1 MAASLTDIIQGLEGR
16 GFDMGMTRGLRG
28 DARTKLYPSGGRI
41 TGETARKMFLEP
53 SAQLPYTSDIF
64 GPIPEQYFDPETK
77 LGSGVNQV
85 LRQMAGAGYAAGDA
99 LVRAPLQA
107 VTTVGEMYDDLG
119 RGIGEFAM
127 LPTDKKQKAISDEI
141 NQFTRAQTQRDTV
154 NEMMPPGV
162 SPAQLDDELSS
173 IAASLAEKRIPKQTQ
188 AEREEMEDIDRVSL
202 SPEGQVASALGE
214 LGAMANQQAQ
224 TDAAGTTGTTT
235 TDGTTT
241 TTKTTTTQDGELG
254 AMGPDGAPG
263 GSALA
268 DIDDPFAKYIEDAM
282 KEVAATRG
290 EDPNAKTRED
300 YMKEF
305 AEATGVNIT
314 GKADKSHALMAFG
327 LALMQNKAG
336 KGFNVSN
343 ILGAVGEAGEK
354 AMPAFQKAKDQA
366 RAERIAA
373 GKYALGEV
381 SKDEAQRIA
390 SAAAAKERVQKL
402 LTKQL
407 DFSNER
413 LLKEA
418 EWANDRVLKNAE
430 FRAEKI
436 KQQNADAKDAGKIT
450 GNWTEAPILGAE
462 KLKIRRGYS
471 PAQQTD
477 VFIDG
482 DGTARKLGVAY
493 GNTLQALAEVD
504 NLEQFFTDIQESG
517 EGATFRILGDRA
529 KSLVANLGFPPEDLF
544 RDITYKDAK
553 TGETVTIKGISAEA
567 SAQATQDAIL
577 AQFKRFLSQETG
589 NGISEGDYQRLAALV
604 GQLSAFG
611 NINENKARLTELR
624 EFFYTPKR
632 QIENTLAELADRN
645 NFINDREYNDAVT
658 AVNEVLNNSVGN
670 LQVSREVDD
679 DGIITYDVRS

>member
-1 MAASLTDIIQGLEGR
+1 MAVSLTDIIQGLEGR

-28 DARTKLYPSGGRI
+28 DARAKAGYPSGGRI
-41 TGETARKMFLEP
+41 AGETARKMFLEP
-53 SAQLPYTSDIF
+53 APQLPYTEDIF
-64 GPIPEQYFDPETK
+64 GSIPDQYFDPETK

-85 LRQMAGAGYAAGDA
+85 LRQMAGAGYATGDA
-99 LVRAPLQA
+99 LVRAPLQSV
-107 VTTVGEMYDDLG
+107 VTAGTMYDTLG
-119 RGIGEFAM
+119 KGIGEFAA
-127 LPTDKKQKAISDEI
+127 LPTDRKQKEISDEI
-141 NQFTRAQTQRDTV
+141 NQFTRAQTPRDTV
-154 NEMMPPGV
+154 NEMLPPGV
-162 SPAQLDDELSS
+162 SPSQLDDELSS

-202 SPEGQVASALGE
+202 SSEAQVAGE
-214 LGAMANQQAQ
+214 LGDLRDSDDLGNAPTVQKP
-224 TDAAGTTGTTT
+224 TS
-235 TDGTTT
+235 TTT
-241 TTKTTTTQDGELG
+241 TTTEGDATTTTQDGDLG

-263 GSALA
+263 DSPLA
-268 DIDDPFAKYIEDAM
+268 NINDPFAKHIEDAM
-282 KEVAATRG
+282 KEVASTRG
-290 EDPNAKTRED
+290 EDTSAKTRED

-343 ILGAVGEAGEK
+343 MLGAVGEAGEK

-390 SAAAAKERVQKL
+390 SAAAAKERVQEL

-418 EWANDRVLKNAE
+418 EWKNDRILKNAE
-430 FRAEKI
+430 LRAEQI
-436 KQQNADAKDAGKIT
+436 KQQNEDAKEAGEIT
-450 GNWTEAPILGAE
+450 GAWTEAPILGAE

-471 PAQQTD
+471 PYYKTD

-482 DGTARKLGVAY
+482 DGTAKKLGVAY

-504 NLEQFFTDIQESG
+504 NLEQFFTEIQKSG

-632 QIENTLAELADRN
+632 QIENVLAELGDRN
-645 NFINDREYNDAVT
+645 NFLTDSEYNDAVA
-658 AVNEVLNNSVGN
+658 AVTEVLGSSVGN
-670 LQVSREVDD
+670 LKVSREVDD